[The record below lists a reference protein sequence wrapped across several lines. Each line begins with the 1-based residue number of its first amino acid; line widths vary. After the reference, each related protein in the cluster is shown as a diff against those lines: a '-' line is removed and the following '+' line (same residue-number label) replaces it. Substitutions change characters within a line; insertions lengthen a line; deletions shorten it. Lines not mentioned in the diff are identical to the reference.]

1 MSSGEELQ
9 ARAVRAQ
16 QISEGVKRRL
26 HHATN
31 KLTSVRNALAQG
43 PSKHMEEEERTS
55 LELMQGI
62 AETKARLRSRKGVS
76 DTANWSRSNS
86 TNRGGGVGGVGGDG
100 RDRTTPGSNPPRLE
114 MQTSKGS
121 MNRANRQS

>member
-1 MSSGEELQ
+1 MGKKCIGLYCVADLLFPVCLQSSE
-9 ARAVRAQ
+9 
-16 QISEGVKRRL
+16 
-26 HHATN
+26 
-31 KLTSVRNALAQG
+31 QG

-86 TNRGGGVGGVGGDG
+86 VNRGGGVGGVGGDG
-100 RDRTTPGSNPPRLE
+100 RGISTPGSNPPRLE
-114 MQTSKGS
+114 MQPSKGS
-121 MNRANRQS
+121 MNRASRQSSGRNNSWGAGWS